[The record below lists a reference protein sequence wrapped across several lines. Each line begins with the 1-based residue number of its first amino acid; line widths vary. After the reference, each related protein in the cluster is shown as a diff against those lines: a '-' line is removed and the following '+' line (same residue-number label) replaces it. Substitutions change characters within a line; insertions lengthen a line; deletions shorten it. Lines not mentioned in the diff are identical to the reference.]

1 MLGHTEPKRDI
12 KFLLFLGFY
21 LHDKTKNDSMIS
33 SGDIAENKILHFTC
47 PTSINLLKKNHGNC
61 RKICKICSKLTIKI
75 PELRNSRPSGI
86 FILNFELV
94 NVEQV
99 Y

>member
-33 SGDIAENKILHFTC
+33 SGDIAENKILHSTIL
-47 PTSINLLKKNHGNC
+47 PVLT
-61 RKICKICSKLTIKI
+61 CSKRTMETAEKFVKFVQ
-75 PELRNSRPSGI
+75 S
-86 FILNFELV
+86 
-94 NVEQV
+94 
-99 Y
+99 